1 VNALSL
7 TAGIIGTSAY
17 VPLCIQVLSGKVK
30 QSFATWALWAILD
43 GIAAATIVF
52 QDGNF
57 LLPAAYSLGSGI
69 TALSILK
76 SKNFRWTWF
85 ETTIVCLVAVCVVVW
100 LVFGAKVATVVST
113 IAVVIAG
120 MPQAVE
126 AYKRPREQPLLVYIS
141 FLVTNSLATAGAKDW
156 SIKERFYPASMTLLT
171 VVIVLFMVRRFWL
184 KIKPESQPA

>member
-1 VNALSL
+1 M
-7 TAGIIGTSAY
+7 
-17 VPLCIQVLSGKVK
+17 
-30 QSFATWALWAILD
+30 
-43 GIAAATIVF
+43 
-52 QDGNF
+52 
-57 LLPAAYSLGSGI
+57 
-69 TALSILK
+69 
-76 SKNFRWTWF
+76 
-85 ETTIVCLVAVCVVVW
+85 AVCVVVW